1 MEKQVM
7 SKKDV
12 VQWLDFLNTS
22 RKESLTDYWVAKQTA
37 WMVCVA
43 IDELV
48 DRGDITKD
56 SVSSSQKELRAVLRL
71 DLQSPQNQSVLSV
84 QKDILKTA
92 QQFDSAKCK
101 ELIDLLINTAVS
113 SQ

>member
-1 MEKQVM
+1 MA
-7 SKKDV
+7 KKDV
-12 VQWLDFLNTS
+12 GQWLEFLNTS
-22 RKESLTDYWVAKQTA
+22 RKESLTDFWVAKQTA

-48 DRGDITKD
+48 ERGDLTID
-56 SVSSSQKELRAVLRL
+56 SVSSRQRELRELLRL
-71 DLQSPQNQSVLSV
+71 DLQMPQKQSILSV

-92 QQFDSAKCK
+92 QQFDSARCK
-101 ELIDLLINTAVS
+101 ELIDQLVSTAVS